1 MRRILFLASLV
12 PWTAQL
18 RAQADTAVPPA
29 VFAALRETIASH
41 YVAPLDP
48 DSLARFPT
56 AGAMLT
62 SLRDRHTILFSPQ
75 GLKDFEVMA
84 GERFGGIGAR
94 LGVLRDTVYLSSV
107 MAGGPASR
115 AGLTAFDRIVAVDG
129 QSVVG
134 LSVDEA
140 VSHIRGPVGST
151 VRLTL
156 RRGGKLAQSSVPR
169 DSVSVPSVGGV
180 AVLDGS
186 VGVLRLRQF
195 GPGATGEL
203 VAAVDR
209 LLFAG
214 AKGLV
219 IDLRSNPGG
228 LLEEGLGI
236 AQLFLPVG
244 TGLVEVRGRPGA
256 PVQRARVM
264 AAPRYPKLPL
274 ALLIDGSSAS
284 AAEVLTGALQ
294 DAHRATVL
302 GTQSYGKGSV
312 QQIAPLPEGWAVK
325 LTVANWFTPSGRGI
339 DRGPQ
344 PAGESVDP
352 AAPHHG
358 GITPDVAL
366 AADSTLAPPSAAL
379 ATVAGTTWQALAE
392 RIADW
397 TERAAASGTSA
408 ATPEDGG
415 SVLAGVSVPD
425 SLTAPM
431 ATWLAGRLTESVMN
445 ARYGESAQEGW
456 RLTRD
461 GEVEAARAWMA
472 SRL

>member
-1 MRRILFLASLV
+1 MRRILLLALLA
-12 PWTAQL
+12 PWTTEL
-18 RAQADTAVPPA
+18 RAQADTTVPPA

-41 YVAPLDP
+41 YVTPVDK
-48 DSLARFPT
+48 DSLARFAT
-56 AGAMLT
+56 AEPMLA

-75 GLKDFEVMA
+75 GLRDFKVMA
-84 GERFGGIGAR
+84 GESFGGIGAR

-107 MAGGPASR
+107 IAGGPAAK
-115 AGLTAFDRIVAVDG
+115 AGLTAFDRILAVDG

-140 VSHIRGPVGST
+140 VTHIRGPVGST

-156 RRGGKLAQSSVPR
+156 RHGGTVQVSSVSR

-180 AVLDGS
+180 AMLDGG

-195 GPGATGEL
+195 GPGATDEL
-203 VAAVDR
+203 VAAVDH
-209 LLFAG
+209 LVGAG

-219 IDLRSNPGG
+219 IDLRGNPGG

-244 TGLVEVRGRPGA
+244 TGLVEVRARPGSA
-256 PVQRARVM
+256 VQRARVT
-264 AAPRYPKLPL
+264 AEPRYPKLPL
-274 ALLIDGSSAS
+274 ALLIDGYSAS

-294 DAHRATVL
+294 DAHRASVL

-312 QQIAPLPEGWAVK
+312 QQITPLPEGWAVK
-325 LTVANWFTPSGRGI
+325 LTVAKWFTPAGRGI

-344 PAGESVDP
+344 PTGETVDP
-352 AAPHHG
+352 SAPHQG

-366 AADSTLAPPSAAL
+366 SADSTLAPPAAAL
-379 ATVAGTTWQALAE
+379 ATVAGTTWQALAD

-397 TERAAASGTSA
+397 TERATAAGTYA

-425 SLTAPM
+425 SLTSAM

-472 SRL
+472 GRL